1 MKFKVPDNIRLFLS
15 SKYLDWAETLPKFN
29 SGFIHELQII
39 REHQR
44 RESKKEYERSR
55 PPKGVEF
62 LFLYFRLIE
71 IFHIEEFDNFQKG
84 LIRLLPGLQD
94 DFYNR
99 NFQTEFRHFTESISG
114 GGYKKLGLIRREGK
128 RIAFFHKPVCE
139 IRDLPPEV
147 DYISI
152 SIHKALPSAV
162 EITLDVHL
170 THEATKH
177 LLELQE
183 KHYLSRIRFRSL
195 FPWKMKGY
203 TEDYIGS
210 IISQQILE
218 WINNLRINIELC
230 IRPYIKGYFMQ
241 QITGKK
247 PCLPAIEVYGM
258 KGLPEGEEAFDTLR
272 NESRGWLSSLGLEFY
287 RDIYGDGKSLF
298 VWSHT
303 NTTKT
308 DNCTA
313 HRLIVLWESYLKT
326 LETKHYGGE
335 ISAII
340 HNTKYAL
347 DAILPCIAVIEFLRT
362 AQRNIEKLRMAVFD
376 SIKLRP
382 FSRYKLNKYIKLN
395 NVVKQESMILE
406 RTSME
411 FNERIKYIHYKMKSI
426 EDMKIIKKNP
436 NVNEVENLKDVSIEF
451 VKFDID
457 RLKKSLSLVT
467 NSFSEFLSTRNMEV
481 MYRLQLNIFW
491 LTIVVTIAT
500 IVGLL
505 ANWASIKVFLKMFL
519 QYLSIL

>member
-15 SKYLDWAETLPKFN
+15 SKYLDWAENLPKFN
-29 SGFIHELQII
+29 SGFIHRLQII

-44 RESKKEYERSR
+44 RESEKEYERSR

-71 IFHIEEFDNFQKG
+71 IFHVEEFDNFQNG

-99 NFQTEFRHFTESISG
+99 NFPTEFRHFTESISG
-114 GGYKKLGLIRREGK
+114 GGYKKLGFICREGK
-128 RIAFFHKPVCE
+128 RTAFFHEPFCE
-139 IRDLPPEV
+139 MRDLPPEV
-147 DYISI
+147 DHINI
-152 SIHKALPSAV
+152 SIHKTLPSV
-162 EITLDVHL
+162 IEITLDVHL

-177 LLELQE
+177 LLQLQE

-195 FPWKMKGY
+195 FPRKMKGY
-203 TEDYIGS
+203 SEEYIGS
-210 IISQQILE
+210 IITQQILA
-218 WINNLRINIELC
+218 WINNLRINVELC
-230 IRPYIKGYFMQ
+230 IRPYIKGYFMRQ
-241 QITGKK
+241 TTGKI

-258 KGLPEGEEAFDTLR
+258 KGLPEGEEAIDTLR
-272 NESRGWLSSLGLEFY
+272 NDSRGWLNSLGFEFY

-303 NTTKT
+303 NTTN
-308 DNCTA
+308 NCTA
-313 HRLIVLWESYLKT
+313 HRLVVLWESYLKT
-326 LETKHYGGE
+326 VESKHYDGE
-335 ISAII
+335 ISAIV
-340 HNTKYAL
+340 HNTKYVL
-347 DAILPCIAVIEFLRT
+347 DAILLCITVIEFLRT
-362 AQRNIEKLRMAVFD
+362 AQRNIEKLRMAVFG
-376 SIKLRP
+376 SMKHRP
-382 FSRYKLNKYIKLN
+382 FSRYKLNRYIKLN
-395 NVVKQESMILE
+395 NVIKQESMILE

-411 FNERIKYIHYKMKSI
+411 FNERINRIHYEMKTV

-436 NVNEVENLKDVSIEF
+436 NVNEDKNLKDVSIEI

-467 NSFSEFLSTRNMEV
+467 NSFSEYLTARNMEV

-519 QYLSIL
+519 

>member
-1 MKFKVPDNIRLFLS
+1 MKFKVPDNVRLFLS

-29 SGFIHELQII
+29 SGFIHRLQII

-44 RESKKEYERSR
+44 RESEKKYERSR

-71 IFHIEEFDNFQKG
+71 IFHVEDFDNLQKG
-84 LIRLLPGLQD
+84 LIMLLPGLQD

-99 NFQTEFRHFTESISG
+99 NFPTEFRHFTESISG
-114 GGYKKLGLIRREGK
+114 GGYKQLGFICRKGERT
-128 RIAFFHKPVCE
+128 AFFHEPVCE

-152 SIHKALPSAV
+152 SMHKTLPSVV

-170 THEATKH
+170 THETTKH

-203 TEDYIGS
+203 SEEYIGS
-210 IISQQILE
+210 IITQQILA
-218 WINNLRINIELC
+218 WINNLRINVELC

-241 QITGKK
+241 QITGEK

-258 KGLPEGEEAFDTLR
+258 KGLPEGEEIFDFLR
-272 NESRGWLSSLGLEFY
+272 NDSRHWLNSLGFEFY

-303 NTTKT
+303 NTT

-313 HRLIVLWESYLKT
+313 HRLVVLWESYLKT
-326 LETKHYGGE
+326 VESKHYGGE
-335 ISAII
+335 ISDIV
-340 HNTKYAL
+340 HNTKYVL
-347 DAILPCIAVIEFLRT
+347 DAILLCITVIEFLRT
-362 AQRNIEKLRMAVFD
+362 AQRNIEKLRMAVFG
-376 SIKLRP
+376 SMKLRP
-382 FSRYKLNKYIKLN
+382 FLRYKLNRYIKLN
-395 NVVKQESMILE
+395 NVIKQESMILE

-411 FNERIKYIHYKMKSI
+411 FNERINHIHYEMKTV

-436 NVNEVENLKDVSIEF
+436 NINEDKNLKDVSIEF

-467 NSFSEFLSTRNMEV
+467 NSFSEYLSARNTEV

-491 LTIVVTIAT
+491 LTVIVTIAT

-505 ANWASIKVFLKMFL
+505 ANWAGIKAFL
-519 QYLSIL
+519 QHWHIL